1 MIEKNILSREALSKK
16 QYLIISSAILQYF
29 IAAYF
34 FEVIP
39 QLKHFYPPGAL
50 QYLDLI
56 VKKIV
61 KNKEL
66 KTMIRVSS
74 YSSR

>member
-1 MIEKNILSREALSKK
+1 M
-16 QYLIISSAILQYF
+16 
-29 IAAYF
+29 
-34 FEVIP
+34 
-39 QLKHFYPPGAL
+39 

>member
-1 MIEKNILSREALSKK
+1 MTAIYGEYWCSHTVISVTVLLSKK

-39 QLKHFYPPGAL
+39 QLKHFYP
-50 QYLDLI
+50 QVRCNTWI
-56 VKKIV
+56 
-61 KNKEL
+61 
-66 KTMIRVSS
+66 
-74 YSSR
+74 